1 MSSLS
6 SASSISGSQSYLI
19 GIERRCPS
27 AFPARSHGLSIVP
40 YWNWKY
46 GTSCICEPAAAL
58 NRTLLELKER
68 IDAHLAVPLRISQ
81 SYIVPYWNW
90 KVFFLV
96 RLAGIVSSQSYLIG
110 IESPSLIA
118 SGGAS
123 KSSQSY
129 LIGIESC
136 DGRTDTPRLMYSQSY
151 LIGIERIL
159 SRLRLSHFLLSI
171 VPYWNW
177 KIAGEA
183 LPESLPETLNRTLLE
198 LKERLR
204 RSLGGDV
211 LLSIVPYWNWKLLER
226 NHMRRLAGSQ
236 SYLIGIE
243 SNLRHESPQRVAFS
257 QSYLRDSQSYLIGIE
272 SSNRGRIGRD
282 VHLSIVPYWNWK
294 DIELP
299 ILIHRPALNRT
310 LLELKEAE

>member
-1 MSSLS
+1 
-6 SASSISGSQSYLI
+6 
-19 GIERRCPS
+19 
-27 AFPARSHGLSIVP
+27 
-40 YWNWKY
+40 
-46 GTSCICEPAAAL
+46 
-58 NRTLLELKER
+58 
-68 IDAHLAVPLRISQ
+68 
-81 SYIVPYWNW
+81 
-90 KVFFLV
+90 
-96 RLAGIVSSQSYLIG
+96 
-110 IESPSLIA
+110 
-118 SGGAS
+118 
-123 KSSQSY
+123 
-129 LIGIESC
+129 
-136 DGRTDTPRLMYSQSY
+136 MYSQSY

-257 QSYLRDSQSYLIGIE
+257 QSYLIGIERVRCRFNLGRGGDSQSYLIGIE

-294 DIELP
+294 DSIVPYWNWKRQSSWE
-299 ILIHRPALNRT
+299 
-310 LLELKEAE
+310 